1 MNGVITPSV
10 SRGSSHRAASVTCTP
25 PGHGAFGRGVERTG
39 PREKE
44 ERGREYRLHGS
55 LPRLA
60 AFEAPVNDRRG
71 NCWCSMKM
79 SPPNC
84 SGKMSSPHGDFHDEQ
99 EGSTARWARQGSPG
113 RQDHEPGGRPGV
125 TMSSTA

>member
-10 SRGSSHRAASVTCTP
+10 SPGSSHRAASVTCTP
-25 PGHGAFGRGVERTG
+25 QVRVPTG

-44 ERGREYRLHGS
+44 EREREHRLHGS

-71 NCWCSMKM
+71 NVLVLYE
-79 SPPNC
+79 N
-84 SGKMSSPHGDFHDEQ
+84 
-99 EGSTARWARQGSPG
+99 
-113 RQDHEPGGRPGV
+113 V
-125 TMSSTA
+125 TP